1 MSQTCYEQDIFDR
14 CAVVDNEACILL
26 RVKRL
31 KKKKFVCT
39 YLMLVSSCSY
49 K

>member
-1 MSQTCYEQDIFDR
+1 MSQTYYEQDIFDL

-31 KKKKFVCT
+31 KKKN
-39 YLMLVSSCSY
+39 LLALI
-49 K
+49 